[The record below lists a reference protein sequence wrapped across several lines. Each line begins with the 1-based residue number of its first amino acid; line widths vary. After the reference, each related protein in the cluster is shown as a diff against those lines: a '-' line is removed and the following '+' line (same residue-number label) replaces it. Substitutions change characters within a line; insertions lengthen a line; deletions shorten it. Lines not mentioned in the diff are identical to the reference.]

1 MTPVAAEQ
9 VKGGLN
15 SLYLLYA
22 FRALFA
28 GV

>member
-1 MTPVAAEQ
+1 MTPVSAEQ

-22 FRALFA
+22 FGVLFA